1 MGVPTLARENGEKK
15 CRWSSKAV
23 EIARL
28 AGTVPRS
35 TLEDG
40 WMDGAQKRRRLE
52 IAMAQKK
59 ALLERLFA
67 KSTRL
72 NGAARKKEICI
83 LNLRFRKLNINNE
96 YIESTQPV
104 QEVESLDSVE
114 QEVEVTGYMLGGI
127 SLGKDLSACSVDL
140 DIVINYN
147 QQEVSTMV
155 QTGIQ
160 ELPVPQTHSA
170 QLRMFDKIRALQQQ
184 LSGRKGGTCLNSMR
198 GPVGM

>member
-1 MGVPTLARENGEKK
+1 M
-15 CRWSSKAV
+15 
-23 EIARL
+23 
-28 AGTVPRS
+28 
-35 TLEDG
+35 
-40 WMDGAQKRRRLE
+40 
-52 IAMAQKK
+52 
-59 ALLERLFA
+59 
-67 KSTRL
+67 
-72 NGAARKKEICI
+72 
-83 LNLRFRKLNINNE
+83 
-96 YIESTQPV
+96 
-104 QEVESLDSVE
+104 
-114 QEVEVTGYMLGGI
+114 EVTGYMLGGI